1 MKRKH
6 TSAIAAAAAVAL
18 SAAIAVPT
26 LTSAQ
31 APNAR
36 TITLQERIQTAVGDD
51 VAPKSKRGPI
61 MSPNGRVS
69 AGDRLVTRQ
78 GVFDSAGKRI
88 GLLYTDCTGVGPT
101 KPLFQGARLL
111 CTVTY
116 KLPDGEIV
124 AAGAPPGIPLDPV
137 RVVVH
142 QDLTSCCR
150 PPSVSA
156 LRGHLLVHPILRLG
170 QLRHLKPAWFR
181 GSGAYSSA

>member
-18 SAAIAVPT
+18 SAAIAVPA

-124 AAGAPPGIPLDPV
+124 AAGALSLTGFEIPIV
-137 RVVVH
+137 
-142 QDLTSCCR
+142 
-150 PPSVSA
+150 
-156 LRGHLLVHPILRLG
+156 G
-170 QLRHLKPAWFR
+170 
-181 GSGAYSSA
+181 GSGAYAGAEGTVKTIKPAKGYDSADVITITG